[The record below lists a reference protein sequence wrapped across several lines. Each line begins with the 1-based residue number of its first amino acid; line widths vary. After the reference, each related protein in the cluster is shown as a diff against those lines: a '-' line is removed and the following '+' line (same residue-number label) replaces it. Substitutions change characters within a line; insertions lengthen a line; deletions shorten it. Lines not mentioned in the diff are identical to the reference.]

1 MPSSVDGDTGVGNGT
16 AGEGRGE
23 PKTKLKIG
31 EVELIIEVDGKQEP
45 DVTIALLKL
54 LAAQSA

>member
-1 MPSSVDGDTGVGNGT
+1 MPSSVDGGTGVGNGT
-16 AGEGRGE
+16 PGGGRGE

-31 EVELIIEVDGKQEP
+31 EVELIIEVDGKHEP
-45 DVTIALLKL
+45 DVTIELLKL